1 MIFQKDQRY
10 TNGHLLSVTTP
21 FIHIKYTENMLQ
33 IFQDLLFLEQE
44 GWLPKFLKYFWCLI
58 FITTEKI
65 QHHYNLGHQ
74 EYGKTS
80 GSLSLRWIIKIIEF
94 TSHSNPEIFIF
105 PFYRY
110 VTKVTQKKITKADIW
125 MQAVDS

>member
-44 GWLPKFLKYFWCLI
+44 GWLPKFLKYF
-58 FITTEKI
+58 
-65 QHHYNLGHQ
+65 
-74 EYGKTS
+74 
-80 GSLSLRWIIKIIEF
+80 
-94 TSHSNPEIFIF
+94 
-105 PFYRY
+105 
-110 VTKVTQKKITKADIW
+110 
-125 MQAVDS
+125 